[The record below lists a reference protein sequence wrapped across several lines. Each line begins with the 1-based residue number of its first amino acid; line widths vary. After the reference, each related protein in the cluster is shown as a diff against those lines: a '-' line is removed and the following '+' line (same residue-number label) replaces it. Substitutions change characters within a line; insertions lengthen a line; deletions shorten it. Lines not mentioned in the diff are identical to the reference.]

1 MKGAKGATRTFAAVA
16 LISAAV
22 FGFWTRWESAHSN
35 RLIAPAAPRSALVG
49 LRLNEGAVVEEV
61 VSEAGEDGIRLRLA
75 DCADP
80 AFLFPLPIGWVS
92 SAQSLDRSFAP
103 SGYRAIQI
111 YRDKIQYDNS
121 RLNLIFE
128 YVLARIA
135 AMRSTKIAD
144 TDRFY
149 VRIYMGSHCHVDQG
163 VLIGWANTVVGN
175 WL

>member
-1 MKGAKGATRTFAAVA
+1 MRGANRVARTFAVVA
-16 LISAAV
+16 LVSAAL
-22 FGFWTRWESAHSN
+22 FGFWARWESAEGD
-35 RLIAPAAPRSALVG
+35 RLKAPAARSALVG
-49 LRLNEGAVVEEV
+49 LRLNDGAVVDEI
-61 VSEAGEDGIRLRLA
+61 VSEAGDEGVRLRLA

-92 SAQSLDRSFAP
+92 TAESLDRSFAS

-121 RLNLIFE
+121 RLNLIYE

-135 AMRSTKIAD
+135 AIGSARIAD
-144 TDRFY
+144 ADRHY
-149 VRIYMGSHCHVDQG
+149 VQIYVGAHCHVDQS
-163 VLIGWANTVVGN
+163 VLVDWANTVVGD